1 MEYVGGKPLEQLIP
15 KGGMR
20 VGELLKLAVQIADAL
35 AAAHAAGI
43 LHRDLKPVNIMVS
56 GQGTAKV
63 LDFGLAK
70 LMEREAGEGSATA
83 TMGVETEEGTI
94 VGTAAYMSPE
104 QAEARPLDR
113 RSDIFSFGAV
123 LYEMATGRAA
133 FRGDSK
139 IATLAAVLR
148 QDPPPLP
155 AETPAELV
163 RVILR
168 CLRKDPARRFQHMDD
183 VKVAL
188 EELQEESESG
198 QLGVAANARPAGRR
212 WWRWAAAAGLLVAVV
227 GAAVVWRLRFSGPAA
242 YRTTYL
248 TNYLGRE
255 SLPVLSPD
263 GRQVAFSWT
272 GDGATP
278 NNDIYVKLIGAGS
291 PLRLTTDP
299 ATDFAATWSPDG
311 RYLAF
316 VRHQKEGQQIWIVPA
331 LGGSERLV
339 TQSAAVSPWPGGA
352 SVGNRISWSPDGK
365 WIAYADRA
373 TSSENNGIFL
383 VSVETGEKK
392 RLTTAPADFSG
403 DLDPAFSPDGRQ
415 LAFRRRRLHQLED
428 VYVMPISGGSAAGD
442 AVRVTFDQRAVFG
455 LDWMPDGKRIVYASG
470 RGGTLRLWSVAA
482 GGGQP
487 ADLSLEG
494 SFPSVARGAGLLVVQ
509 RSSGDTGI
517 WRVSGPGVTPARAPE
532 RFIDSTAADNNAM
545 YSPDGRRVAYK
556 SSRGGSVE
564 IWACD
569 SEGKNHVQVTNLG
582 ASDSGSPRWSPD
594 GKWIVFDSLKSGRR
608 DIYIVSAEGG
618 AARNLTDARANH
630 VRPSFSRDGKWIY
643 FGSDTGGSW
652 QIWKTTPE
660 GRQPLVVTKGGGR
673 EAFESFDGKV
683 LYFAKFGEEGIWQV
697 SVDGGPETKVEGT
710 GVQGH
715 FAVGAKGLY
724 LRNGFFDFATMQWKA
739 YFEYPGGQRTGS
751 EGLGVSPDEKWVL
764 FSIFDRSDSDL
775 MLVENFR

>member
-1 MEYVGGKPLEQLIP
+1 MIGRTLAHYTLLEKLGEGGMGVVYKARDAHLDRLVALKLLPPDRVGDAARRARFVQEAKAASALNHPHIVTIYDIDSAEGHDFIAMEYVGGKPLEQLIP

-255 SLPVLSPD
+255 SLPALSPD

-383 VSVETGEKK
+383 
-392 RLTTAPADFSG
+392 
-403 DLDPAFSPDGRQ
+403 
-415 LAFRRRRLHQLED
+415 
-428 VYVMPISGGSAAGD
+428 
-442 AVRVTFDQRAVFG
+442 
-455 LDWMPDGKRIVYASG
+455 
-470 RGGTLRLWSVAA
+470 
-482 GGGQP
+482 
-487 ADLSLEG
+487 
-494 SFPSVARGAGLLVVQ
+494 
-509 RSSGDTGI
+509 
-517 WRVSGPGVTPARAPE
+517 
-532 RFIDSTAADNNAM
+532 
-545 YSPDGRRVAYK
+545 
-556 SSRGGSVE
+556 
-564 IWACD
+564 
-569 SEGKNHVQVTNLG
+569 
-582 ASDSGSPRWSPD
+582 
-594 GKWIVFDSLKSGRR
+594 
-608 DIYIVSAEGG
+608 
-618 AARNLTDARANH
+618 
-630 VRPSFSRDGKWIY
+630 
-643 FGSDTGGSW
+643 
-652 QIWKTTPE
+652 
-660 GRQPLVVTKGGGR
+660 
-673 EAFESFDGKV
+673 
-683 LYFAKFGEEGIWQV
+683 
-697 SVDGGPETKVEGT
+697 
-710 GVQGH
+710 
-715 FAVGAKGLY
+715 
-724 LRNGFFDFATMQWKA
+724 
-739 YFEYPGGQRTGS
+739 
-751 EGLGVSPDEKWVL
+751 
-764 FSIFDRSDSDL
+764 
-775 MLVENFR
+775 